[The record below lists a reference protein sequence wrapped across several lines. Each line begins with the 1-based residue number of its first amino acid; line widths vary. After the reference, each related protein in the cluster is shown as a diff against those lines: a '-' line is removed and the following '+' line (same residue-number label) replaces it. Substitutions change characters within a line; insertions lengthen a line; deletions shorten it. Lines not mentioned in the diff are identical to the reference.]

1 MQKVTRQ
8 SFANHKA
15 IFQACF
21 NECIVWVS
29 KKTCKI
35 CISLYLARIE
45 TGDLLVQFAVR
56 QILPVL

>member
-1 MQKVTRQ
+1 M
-8 SFANHKA
+8 
-15 IFQACF
+15 
-21 NECIVWVS
+21 
-29 KKTCKI
+29 CKI